1 MCHWIKAHAVNQG
14 WFFFFFGYPQGMR
27 KFLGQGWNSCHSS
40 DNAGSLT
47 ARLPPN
53 SGWLYM
59 EILNL
64 MTLTKT
70 FSPNKH
76 IHGFWVDF
84 GDCCVYYT
92 ITGNIYS
99 LFENSW
105 EFAGHCRE
113 KETSQTDRRLPSG
126 RENEYYAQGAVT
138 VWCLWNILSEPTE
151 HYGVSKEKDSKAAGM
166 VLKVAKRSCHC
177 GSVG

>member
-1 MCHWIKAHAVNQG
+1 
-14 WFFFFFGYPQGMR
+14 
-27 KFLGQGWNSCHSS
+27 
-40 DNAGSLT
+40 
-47 ARLPPN
+47 
-53 SGWLYM
+53 M

-99 LFENSW
+99 LFENS
-105 EFAGHCRE
+105 
-113 KETSQTDRRLPSG
+113 
-126 RENEYYAQGAVT
+126 
-138 VWCLWNILSEPTE
+138 
-151 HYGVSKEKDSKAAGM
+151 
-166 VLKVAKRSCHC
+166 
-177 GSVG
+177 